1 MKLKD
6 QIYTPSQQEIIR
18 RVQVNLPFIML
29 AEEAWQELVFAL
41 DLNPEIGLDAAALD
55 RFNLSDFSRIA
66 EKIHHHGLSITI
78 HGPFLDLSP
87 GSPDSAIHDATCSRF
102 QQMIDAVAVFQP
114 KSVVCHA
121 AYDTYRYEF
130 CRDEWYAR
138 SIDTW
143 QWVADAINARDAR
156 LMLENVYERYPED
169 LIGLLSPFDPDH
181 VGCCLDVGH
190 LSVFSRQPLSR
201 WIESLSPWIGQ
212 LHLHDNRGDFDA
224 HLPMGAGSIDFK
236 PVFEFAADNETKLII
251 TLEPHRQEDFRASI
265 RYLDKQDIW
274 GQISNI

>member
-1 MKLKD
+1 MNLKD
-6 QIYTPSQQEIIR
+6 QIYTPSQQKIIR
-18 RVQVNLPFIML
+18 HVQVNLPFVML
-29 AEEAWQELVFAL
+29 AEEAWQDLLFAL

-55 RFNLSDFSRIA
+55 RFSLSDFSRIA
-66 EKIHHHGLSITI
+66 DKIHDHGLSITI

-87 GSPDSAIHDATCSRF
+87 GSPDPAIRDATCSRF
-102 QQMIDAVAVFQP
+102 QQMINAVAVFQP

-138 SIDTW
+138 SFDTW
-143 QWVADAINARDAR
+143 QWVADAVNARGAR

-169 LIGLLSPFDPDH
+169 LVDLLSPFDRDH

-190 LSVFSRQPLSR
+190 LSVFGRQPLSR
-201 WIESLSPWIGQ
+201 WIESLAPWIGQ
-212 LHLHDNRGDFDA
+212 LHLHDNNGNFDD

-236 PVFEFAADNETKLII
+236 PVLDFLAGKKLTPII
-251 TLEPHRQEDFRASI
+251 TLEPHRQEDFRSSI
-265 RYLDKQDIW
+265 RYLDRHNLLRR
-274 GQISNI
+274 ISPV